1 MQNLIEVIV
10 SSHRIFVHHALI
22 SHHQNKRTMI
32 LHITLN
38 IQSVLQFTFIAL
50 IAAPLPV
57 LLLSSP
63 LQYINEKIQHKRYYS
78 IVKKHFENPGAVSA
92 EQLQDVFPTKNSTEL
107 NQIAYYLQEENTY
120 KDN

>member
-1 MQNLIEVIV
+1 
-10 SSHRIFVHHALI
+10 
-22 SHHQNKRTMI
+22 MI